1 MKGDR
6 TGLAQVWTFL
16 VLALIF
22 TAVFWGAYS
31 VLTPDL
37 PAPFVPELAET
48 GDFIEVDYVGWF
60 PGSAERPGRVFDTS
74 IESIARDNA
83 SFPKAAS
90 FSYRAGIGGRY
101 EPLQFTMGCIS
112 GEGCPLPAFQAA
124 ILGMHIG
131 DSKTATLTPSQ
142 AYGQPV
148 PSLVQTRE
156 VLEDVV
162 VTETMDAEEFQARY
176 AGRAEDGAIVQDLRW
191 GWNVTVRVSG
201 DLITTR
207 NSPRLG
213 EVVRVAGRW
222 DARVVAF
229 DDAAN
234 EGKGAITVQHLLTA
248 SDVGAFVAQ
257 DDRGNFIVVALDPGA
272 GTYTVDYN
280 QEVVGKT
287 LVFELTLQGLRKGRR

>member
-1 MKGDR
+1 MKEDR
-6 TGLAQVWTFL
+6 SGLAPLWTFL
-16 VLALIF
+16 ILVVIV
-22 TAVFWGAYS
+22 TVVFWGVYS
-31 VLTPDL
+31 VIAPDL
-37 PAPFVPELAET
+37 PARFVPDLAET
-48 GDFIEVDYVGWF
+48 GDFIEIDYVGWF
-60 PGSAERPGRVFDTS
+60 PGSAETPGRVFDTS
-74 IESIARDNA
+74 IQSVARNNA

-90 FSYRAGIGGRY
+90 FSYRSGPGGRY
-101 EPLQFTMGCIS
+101 EPLQFTMGCVS
-112 GEGCPLPAFQAA
+112 GTGCPLQAFQAA
-124 ILGMHIG
+124 ILGMRIG

-156 VLEDVV
+156 LLEEVV
-162 VTETMDAEEFQARY
+162 VTETMDATEFQARY
-176 AGRAEDGAIVQDLRW
+176 AGHAEDGAIVEDLRW

-201 DLITTR
+201 DIITTR

-222 DARVVAF
+222 DARVVAI

-234 EGKGAITVQHLLTA
+234 GGKGAITVQHLLTA
-248 SDVGAFVAQ
+248 SDVGAFVAE

-280 QEVVGKT
+280 AEVVGKT
-287 LVFELTLQGLRKGRR
+287 LVFELTLKGLRKGRR